1 MEKFLDWLW
10 AVVVEYGPKLLVA
23 LIVFLAGL
31 WLAKLVT
38 KLVMKMLQRGK
49 VDVTLHS
56 FIRSTVYIALMILV
70 VVTVCG
76 TLGVNMTSI
85 ITVIG
90 AAGAAIALALQD
102 SLKNI
107 ASGILILVS
116 HPFRVGDYVQTE
128 GIGGTVT
135 EIRLFYTTLTTIDNS
150 RVVLPNSRL
159 TGNNLIN
166 YNAEET
172 RRLDQNFSIGYQDDV
187 ALAKETILM
196 LACKN
201 ELTIP
206 EPEPTVQMVEH
217 GNSAIVLQLRCWT
230 KTGDYWQLKFQ
241 LLEQV
246 KAEFDRIGISIPFHQ
261 VDVHVTGEKAE

>member
-1 MEKFLDWLW
+1 MEKFMDWLW

-23 LIVFLAGL
+23 LIVLLVGL

-38 KLVMKMLQRGK
+38 KFVMKMLQRGK

-217 GNSAIVLQLRCWT
+217 GDSAIVLQLRCWT
-230 KTGDYWQLKFQ
+230 KTGDYWAA
-241 LLEQV
+241 QV
-246 KAEFDRIGISIPFHQ
+246 PA
-261 VDVHVTGEKAE
+261 A